1 VKLPGGRTLAWGML
15 AVGGLF
21 AMLAPSPVNEPPPRR
36 GPYFVLAADFH
47 VHSFLGDG
55 ALAPWALP
63 GEAQRR
69 GLHALAITNH
79 NQTWAARMARWM
91 SRGRGGPLVLV
102 GQEVTNPRYHIAAV
116 GLARTVDWDVPA
128 LEAIDAIHEQG
139 GIAIAAH
146 PDLHFSWGF
155 DDRARAKLDG
165 AERMHPAVFVS
176 PVKAGEL
183 EDFFSR
189 ASQQRPGLAAVGSS
203 DFHAMSTLGLCRTYV
218 FATEVSER
226 GILEALRAGR
236 TAVLDERGRPRGA
249 PDLVPLIDGIASAS
263 SLPSATMGGGVAWLG
278 LVLLVLVRPSSKEEA
293 LG

>member
-1 VKLPGGRTLAWGML
+1 MNPPGGRTLAWGLL
-15 AVGGLF
+15 AVGGLL
-21 AMLAPSPVNEPPPRR
+21 AMLAPLPPNPPPRR

-55 ALAPWALP
+55 ALAPWLLP

-79 NQTWAARMARWM
+79 NQTWAARLARWM
-91 SRGRGGPLVLV
+91 SGRRGGPLVLV

-116 GLARTVDWDVPA
+116 GLARTVAWDVPA
-128 LEAIDAIHEQG
+128 AEAIDAIHEQG

-165 AERMHPAVFVS
+165 AERMHPMMLVS
-176 PVKAGEL
+176 PRKAGEL
-183 EDFFSR
+183 EDFFTR
-189 ASQQRPGLAAVGSS
+189 ASQRRPGLAAVGSS
-203 DFHAMSTLGLCRTYV
+203 DFHAMSTLGVCRTYV

-226 GILEALRAGR
+226 GIVDALRAGR
-236 TAVLDERGRPRGA
+236 TIVIDERGRPRGA
-249 PDLVPLIDGIASAS
+249 PDLVPLIAGLGSAPP
-263 SLPSATMGGGVAWLG
+263 LPSATMGGGVAWLG
-278 LVLLVLVRPSSKEEA
+278 LVLLVIARSRS
-293 LG
+293 